1 MKKTELI
8 NYSNSLTCYLLI
20 FLFTYTGITK
30 LIDHSIFKSSI
41 LQSSIISNYATVI
54 SLSIPLL
61 ELSIVVMLV
70 FEKYR
75 QKGFLFSLL
84 LMAAFTIYITYMIL
98 FIPHL
103 PCSCGGILK
112 ELSWSNHLL
121 FNSFVILLILVSLLS
136 QNKHKLFIA
145 INRTSRKPV

>member
-8 NYSNSLTCYLLI
+8 NYTTILTCYLLI

-41 LQSSIISNYATVI
+41 LQSPIISNNATVI
-54 SLSIPLL
+54 SWLIPLL
-61 ELSIVVMLV
+61 ELSIVVMLA
-70 FEKYR
+70 FGKYR
-75 QKGFLFSLL
+75 QKGFLFSLVL
-84 LMAAFTIYITYMIL
+84 TTVFTIYIAYMIL

-112 ELSWSNHLL
+112 ELTWGNHLL
-121 FNSFVILLILVSLLS
+121 FNSFFILLILISYLS
-136 QNKHKLFIA
+136 NTRQQFFIA

>member
-1 MKKTELI
+1 MKKIEI
-8 NYSNSLTCYLLI
+8 VKYFTCYLLI

-41 LQSSIISNYATVI
+41 LQSLVISNYAIVI
-54 SLSIPLL
+54 SWLIPIL
-61 ELSIVVMLV
+61 ELSIVVMLA
-70 FEKYR
+70 FDKYR
-75 QKGFLFSLL
+75 QKGFQFSLL
-84 LMAAFTIYITYMIL
+84 LMTAFTIYIAYMIL
-98 FIPHL
+98 FIPQL

-136 QNKHKLFIA
+136 YSKHKLFIA
-145 INRTSRKPV
+145 INRISRKPV

>member
-1 MKKTELI
+1 MKKNQI
-8 NYSNSLTCYLLI
+8 VNNLTCYFLI

-30 LIDHSIFKSSI
+30 LIDHSVYKSSI
-41 LQSSIISNYATVI
+41 LQSPGISNYATVI
-54 SLSIPLL
+54 SWLIPLL
-61 ELSIVVMLV
+61 ELLIVIMLA

-84 LMAAFTIYITYMIL
+84 IMTVFTIYITYMIL

-112 ELSWSNHLL
+112 ELSWNNHLL
-121 FNSFVILLILVSLLS
+121 FNSFLILLILVSLLTYT
-136 QNKHKLFIA
+136 KHKLFIA